1 MQSLQNQFVKAVAS
15 DGAHIITPLAKI
27 MANINSLRHL
37 QNYLPMQK
45 RNNWLLLS
53 ELFWKSKFN
62 KHHAPACYNGAQQ

>member
-1 MQSLQNQFVKAVAS
+1 LSIPNTVKNSLAHLETMQSLQNQFVKAVAS

-45 RNNWLLLS
+45 RNN
-53 ELFWKSKFN
+53 
-62 KHHAPACYNGAQQ
+62 